1 MTIYL
6 DMDGVIANFFGAIE
20 KRFNVTHWKS
30 IQNKEAAMAQLRNT
44 DFFDTLPIF
53 REDKDGNITTHGADL
68 SSEIVNFV
76 RKISNGDWGIC
87 TSPLKGDHNNSAY
100 WKRRWLERTKFMPP
114 LVENLIITS
123 NKHKYAWNALTKKPN
138 ILVDDRPDN
147 IRRWIDAGGI
157 GIVFQ
162 TNEEDIDILFNKLE
176 IAVERARTFEL
187 KDSI

>member
-20 KRFNVTHWKS
+20 RRFNVDHWKS
-30 IQNKEAAMAQLRNT
+30 IQDREAAMASLRNT
-44 DFFDTLPIF
+44 DWFGTLPIF
-53 REDKDGNITTHGADL
+53 REDKDGNISTYGADL

-76 RKISNGDWGIC
+76 KKISKGDWGIC

-100 WKRRWLERTKFMPP
+100 WKRRWLEEKKYMPP

-123 NKHKYAWNALTKKPN
+123 NKHKYAWNRLTKKPN

>member
-1 MTIYL
+1 
-6 DMDGVIANFFGAIE
+6 
-20 KRFNVTHWKS
+20 
-30 IQNKEAAMAQLRNT
+30 
-44 DFFDTLPIF
+44 
-53 REDKDGNITTHGADL
+53 
-68 SSEIVNFV
+68 
-76 RKISNGDWGIC
+76 
-87 TSPLKGDHNNSAY
+87 
-100 WKRRWLERTKFMPP
+100 MPP

-123 NKHKYAWNALTKKPN
+123 NKHKYAWNKLTKKPN

-162 TNEEDIDILFNKLE
+162 TNEEDIDLLFNKLE